1 MEKYNYMKAVTK
13 DAKEA
18 ILKNLENWKFT
29 DRFDLESMANLK
41 LWADDNVTGNR
52 SGHYCHSIKQAEEYL
67 CHNGDLLNEALIGF
81 GLDDDAGNIFKR
93 NVLACDR
100 TIRLHLLE
108 FAISDAVDE
117 IEKEGKISYNAAI
130 DHKK

>member
-29 DRFDLESMANLK
+29 DRLDLESMANLK

-67 CHNGDLLNEALIGF
+67 CHNGDLLESAIAGL

-93 NVLACDR
+93 NALACDG
-100 TIRLHLLE
+100 TIRRYLLG

-117 IEKEGKISYNAAI
+117 IEKEGKISYNAVME
-130 DHKK
+130 

>member
-29 DRFDLESMANLK
+29 DRLDLESMANLK

-67 CHNGDLLNEALIGF
+67 CHNGDLLESAIAGL

-93 NVLACDR
+93 NALVCDR
-100 TIRLHLLE
+100 IIRLYLLE
-108 FAISDAVDE
+108 FAISDALNE
-117 IEKEGKISYNAAI
+117 LEKEGKIIYNAVME
-130 DHKK
+130 